1 MAQLSDL
8 FKGNTSDVLQ
18 KLRDNLQIE
27 EDRRQE
33 IIHNQELEFKNKYL
47 FKGPEELIN
56 YILSG
61 NPVHSRWGYAKEG
74 LYLED
79 DHIKQIYMQYNDI
92 DMPIGLSTKYY
103 SIEEFT
109 ERAKDFMS
117 DNDGFIFGW
126 IKTSIE
132 SEQELF

>member
-8 FKGNTSDVLQ
+8 FKGNSSNVLQ

-33 IIHNQELEFKNKYL
+33 IIHTQELEFKNEYL
-47 FKGPEELIN
+47 FKTPEELIN

-61 NPVHSRWGYAKEG
+61 NPVYSRWGYAKEG

-79 DHIKQIYMQYNDI
+79 GKIKQVYMKYNDI
-92 DMPIGLSTKYY
+92 DMPIGLSSKYY

-109 ERAKDFMS
+109 ERAKEFTS

-126 IKTSIE
+126 IKSSIE
-132 SEQELF
+132 AEQEVF